1 VGVDQNSGC
10 CFTEDFYRRR
20 IVIELEEVL
29 PFNLLRGIMNSE
41 GNVTSS
47 KFFSMNEVPPILSS
61 VDTYTSAGQRVLI
74 FSRDYDTCL
83 LLKTLLE
90 MWGYEID
97 LSDSLEKSLAIIE
110 AQKPHLI
117 LLDSVLPF
125 ESHLEN
131 IRQIRRRETG
141 QQTPIVVISGFSQP
155 RFQNL
160 SMEVGADGFLV
171 KPLDFDLLEVYLRL
185 NIEKNNDHQN

>member
-47 KFFSMNEVPPILSS
+47 KFFSMNEVPTILSS
-61 VDTYTSAGQRVLI
+61 VDTYPSAGQRVLI

>member
-1 VGVDQNSGC
+1 
-10 CFTEDFYRRR
+10 
-20 IVIELEEVL
+20 
-29 PFNLLRGIMNSE
+29 
-41 GNVTSS
+41 
-47 KFFSMNEVPPILSS
+47 
-61 VDTYTSAGQRVLI
+61 
-74 FSRDYDTCL
+74 
-83 LLKTLLE
+83 

>member
-1 VGVDQNSGC
+1 MGVDQNSGC

-61 VDTYTSAGQRVLI
+61 VDTYPSAGQRVLI

>member
-61 VDTYTSAGQRVLI
+61 VDTYPSAGQRVLI

>member
-1 VGVDQNSGC
+1 
-10 CFTEDFYRRR
+10 
-20 IVIELEEVL
+20 
-29 PFNLLRGIMNSE
+29 MNSE

-61 VDTYTSAGQRVLI
+61 VDTYPSAGQRVLI